1 VLTPNI
7 SFKNPKRLLSRAVS
21 SSASSS
27 PRAFLI
33 KTAIAIYVAELLIMR
48 LFAALPKL
56 PDLVETVLDS
66 TLLSLIVSPALY
78 FFIYKPFTQEI
89 AVRARIE
96 AELRQS
102 TALLEE
108 QAQSLEAVLKQLQ
121 QASQLIQTEK
131 MSSLGRLVAGIAHEI
146 NNPVNFVFAN
156 LNYVEQYSQDLM
168 GLVERYQVHYPEPV
182 QEIQTTLK
190 NLDLGFLQED
200 QVKIL
205 NSMRAG
211 CERIRKIVL
220 SLRNFSRM
228 DESDFKTVNVHE
240 GIDSALTILQHRLQ
254 SLQPDMPS
262 IEVIQ
267 DYGQLP
273 AIDCF
278 PGQLN
283 QVFMNILTNGI
294 DALQSRIGTA
304 VLPRLTIRSAVVD
317 GESVQISIADNGM
330 GMPQSV
336 RTKIFDPFFT
346 TKPVGQGTGMGLA
359 ISYQIV
365 VEKHGGSLTCVS
377 TPGSGTEFVIQIPIC
392 QTEQLGACVIPH
404 NRPVLDGQATLG
416 RAMSI

>member
-1 VLTPNI
+1 
-7 SFKNPKRLLSRAVS
+7 
-21 SSASSS
+21 
-27 PRAFLI
+27 
-33 KTAIAIYVAELLIMR
+33 MR
-48 LFAALPKL
+48 LFAVLPKL

-66 TLLSLIVSPALY
+66 TLLSLMVSPALY
-78 FFIYKPFTQEI
+78 FFIYQPFTQEI

-108 QAQSLEAVLKQLQ
+108 QAQSLEAMLKQLQ

-146 NNPVNFVFAN
+146 NNPINFVFAN
-156 LNYVEQYSQDLM
+156 LNYVEQYAQDLM
-168 GLVERYQVHYPEPV
+168 GLVERYQIQYPEPG
-182 QEIQTTLK
+182 QEIQMTLK

-211 CERIRKIVL
+211 CDRIRKIVV

-262 IEVIQ
+262 IEVVQ

-294 DALQSRIGTA
+294 DALQGRIGTA
-304 VLPRLTIRSAVVD
+304 VVPRLTIRSVVVD
-317 GESVQISIADNGM
+317 GKSVQISIADNGV

-404 NRPVLDGQATLG
+404 NRPVLDGRATLG